1 MLEKI
6 KKIFK
11 RKPKVKAKPK
21 KVEEVL
27 VLAKE
32 NFLLREKSAEDKTFE
47 NEIAKPQVNETVAE
61 TKSETKSS
69 LTFGE

>member
-11 RKPKVKAKPK
+11 KKPKVKAKAKPK

-27 VLAKE
+27 VLA
-32 NFLLREKSAEDKTFE
+32 EDKTFE
-47 NEIAKPQVNETVAE
+47 NE
-61 TKSETKSS
+61 SS
-69 LTFGE
+69 KFNW

>member
-11 RKPKVKAKPK
+11 KKPKAKAKPK

-27 VLAKE
+27 VLA
-32 NFLLREKSAEDKTFE
+32 EDKTFE
-47 NEIAKPQVNETVAE
+47 NEVKKPEVKSETKE
-61 TKSETKSS
+61 TKSETTSS
-69 LTFGE
+69 LTFGV

>member
-11 RKPKVKAKPK
+11 KKPKVKAKPK

-27 VLAKE
+27 VL
-32 NFLLREKSAEDKTFE
+32 AEDKTFE

>member
-11 RKPKVKAKPK
+11 KKPKAKAKAKPK

-27 VLAKE
+27 VLA
-32 NFLLREKSAEDKTFE
+32 EDKTFE
-47 NEIAKPQVNETVAE
+47 NEIVKPQSDERVTE
-61 TKSETKSS
+61 TKSETTSS
-69 LTFGE
+69 LTLGE

>member
-1 MLEKI
+1 MFEKI

-11 RKPKVKAKPK
+11 RKPKVKSK

-27 VLAKE
+27 VL
-32 NFLLREKSAEDKTFE
+32 AEDKTFE

>member
-11 RKPKVKAKPK
+11 KKPKAKAKPK

-27 VLAKE
+27 VL
-32 NFLLREKSAEDKTFE
+32 SEDKTFE
-47 NEIAKPQVNETVAE
+47 NEVKKPEIKEIKETVSE
-61 TKSETKSS
+61 TKLETKSS
-69 LTFGE
+69 LTLGE

>member
-11 RKPKVKAKPK
+11 KKPKAKTKAKPK

-27 VLAKE
+27 VLD
-32 NFLLREKSAEDKTFE
+32 EDKTFE
-47 NEIAKPQVNETVAE
+47 NEVKKPEIKDIKETASE

-69 LTFGE
+69 LTFGV

>member
-11 RKPKVKAKPK
+11 RKPKAKTKLK

-27 VLAKE
+27 VLA
-32 NFLLREKSAEDKTFE
+32 EDKTFE
-47 NEIAKPQVNETVAE
+47 NEIVKPQVDERISE

>member
-11 RKPKVKAKPK
+11 KKPKAKAKPK

-27 VLAKE
+27 VLA
-32 NFLLREKSAEDKTFE
+32 EDKTFE
-47 NEIAKPQVNETVAE
+47 NEVKKPEVKSETKE
-61 TKSETKSS
+61 TKSETTSS
-69 LTFGE
+69 LTFGN

>member
-1 MLEKI
+1 MLEGI

-11 RKPKVKAKPK
+11 RKPKEKAK

-27 VLAKE
+27 VLD
-32 NFLLREKSAEDKTFE
+32 EDKTFE
-47 NEIAKPQVNETVAE
+47 NEVNKPEVKEIKEIISE
-61 TKSETKSS
+61 TKAETKSS

>member
-11 RKPKVKAKPK
+11 RKPKAKPK

-27 VLAKE
+27 VLA
-32 NFLLREKSAEDKTFE
+32 EDKTFE
-47 NEIAKPQVNETVAE
+47 NEIEKPQVNETVAE

>member
-1 MLEKI
+1 MLERI

-27 VLAKE
+27 VLA
-32 NFLLREKSAEDKTFE
+32 EDKTFE
-47 NEIAKPQVNETVAE
+47 NEIKKPEVKSETRE
-61 TKSETKSS
+61 TKSETTSS

>member
-11 RKPKVKAKPK
+11 RKPKAKK
-21 KVEEVL
+21 EVEQKVEPIIL
-27 VLAKE
+27 
-32 NFLLREKSAEDKTFE
+32 AEDKTFE
-47 NEIAKPQVNETVAE
+47 NEIKKPEVKSETRE
-61 TKSETKSS
+61 TKSETKSETTSS

>member
-1 MLEKI
+1 MLEAI

-11 RKPKVKAKPK
+11 IKPKEKAK

-27 VLAKE
+27 VLD
-32 NFLLREKSAEDKTFE
+32 EDKTFE
-47 NEIAKPQVNETVAE
+47 NEVKKPEVIEVKETVSE
-61 TKSETKSS
+61 TKAETKSS